1 MLIKTKTLILF
12 VFTLIIASS
21 SAYAGTAHVLGFQDP
36 VGSIATEVDDLYNF
50 IFYITG
56 FICLLVEGL
65 ILYSIW
71 RFRRS
76 KNKKA
81 ATFTHNTPLEIFW
94 LTVPAIICVIIA
106 WKSFESMRFIRSMP
120 EEAIDIEVIAS
131 QFAWDFDYP
140 DVKISAPEID
150 IEEKA
155 KNETWLREL
164 TAFNDSFT
172 VKEMVVPVDT
182 NIRLHVTS
190 KDVIHAFYVPALMT
204 KIDAMP
210 GRINY
215 QWFNIPKI
223 GTYIGQCAELCGAA
237 HGQMYFSVKAVSQS
251 DYELWVN
258 AQRQE
263 EGLPALTSEQ
273 ITNFSK

>member
-1 MLIKTKTLILF
+1 MFTKTKTIILF
-12 VFTLIIASS
+12 ALSLIIASS
-21 SAYAGTAHVLGFQDP
+21 AAYAGTAHIGGFQNP
-36 VGSIATEVDDLYNF
+36 VGDIAHKVDNLYNF

-56 FICLLVEGL
+56 FICLLVEGV

-76 KNKKA
+76 KNKTA
-81 ATFTHNTPLEIFW
+81 AKFSHNTPLEIFW

-120 EEAIDIEVIAS
+120 EEAIDVEVIAS

-140 DVKISAPEID
+140 DLKISAPEID

-155 KNETWLREL
+155 KNETWLKEL
-164 TAFNDSFT
+164 TAFNEGFT
-172 VKEMVVPVDT
+172 IKELVVPVNT
-182 NIRLHVTS
+182 NVRVHVTAR
-190 KDVIHAFYVPALMT
+190 DVIHAFYVPALMV

-215 QWFNIPKI
+215 QWFNIPTE

-237 HGQMYFSVKAVSQS
+237 HGQMYFSVKAVSKN
-251 DYELWVN
+251 DYRKWVN
-258 AQRQE
+258 AQRTE
-263 EGLPALTSEQ
+263 AGLPPFNAIELAKL
-273 ITNFSK
+273 SK